1 MTDLE
6 AVPAENKLHNSCV
19 LASLEEGQVLLG
31 LWGHSRQGHIIV
43 VMRWRLLRLVMQ
55 ALLAVLAAG
64 FSVHEGLVVRTAL
77 VVCSVT
83 HNLGE
88 ATHQQELC
96 NLQTMIRSNERDN
109 VG

>member
-1 MTDLE
+1 VPDLE
-6 AVPAENKLHNSCV
+6 AVPAEHKLHNSGV

-31 LWGHSRQGHIIV
+31 LRGHSRQGHIIV